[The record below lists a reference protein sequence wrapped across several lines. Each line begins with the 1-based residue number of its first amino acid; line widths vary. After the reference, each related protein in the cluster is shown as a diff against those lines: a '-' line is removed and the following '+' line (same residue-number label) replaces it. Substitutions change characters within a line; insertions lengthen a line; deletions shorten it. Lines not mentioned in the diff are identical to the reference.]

1 MSVYPQN
8 IESKHIK
15 FGKEKSLILDC
26 GKTLESFNLSYMTYG
41 KLNENKSNAILLFHP
56 LTGDQFVCG
65 KNPVTGKDGWWDNYV
80 GSNKPIDTDK
90 YFIVC
95 INILGGC
102 MGSEGPKSINPKTN
116 KHYGLDFPCIT
127 LDDVARS
134 QKLLIE
140 HFGIKKLYGVAG
152 GSMGGMLALK
162 YCELYP
168 DEIENAFI
176 VAAGPNMSARNIGI
190 NEVSRQSIMRDVNW
204 NGGDYYENNEKPNN
218 GLNVARMFAHITY
231 LSEQSMDKKFGRNL
245 QDKKNFS
252 YDVKKYD
259 FQVESYLNYQGKN
272 FVDRFDANS
281 YLYITKALDYF
292 DITNGSKSG
301 ISSSFNNCKI
311 KFLIASIDSDW
322 LFSTKENYTL
332 VHKLTA
338 LGLEVSFFEIE
349 SDFGHDGFLV
359 ENVELS
365 KIIEKF
371 FKEKK

>member
-1 MSVYPQN
+1 MKKYPQN
-8 IESKHIK
+8 IDSKHLR
-15 FGKEKSLILDC
+15 FDSDNALVLDC
-26 GKTLESFNLSYMTYG
+26 GKKLESFNLAYMTYG
-41 KLNENKSNAILLFHP
+41 QLNENKSNAILLFHP

-65 KNPVTGKDGWWDNYV
+65 KNPVTGKNGWWENYV
-80 GSNKPIDTDK
+80 GPNKAIDTKK
-90 YFIVC
+90 YFIIC

-116 KHYGLDFPCIT
+116 KHYGLNFPCIT
-127 LDDVARS
+127 LDDIARS
-134 QKLLIE
+134 QKLVIN
-140 HFGIKKLYGVAG
+140 HYGIKKLYGVAG

-168 DEIENAFI
+168 NEIENAFI
-176 VAAGPNMSARNIGI
+176 VAAAPYMSARNIGI
-190 NEVSRQSIMRDVNW
+190 NEVARQSIMKDANW
-204 NGGDYYENNEKPNN
+204 NNGDYYDCENKPVN

-231 LSEQSMDKKFGRNL
+231 LSDDSMENKFGRKL
-245 QDKKNFS
+245 QDKQNFS

-292 DITNGSKSG
+292 DITNGSKTG
-301 ISSSFNNCKI
+301 ISESFYNCKI
-311 KFLIASIDSDW
+311 KFLFASINSDW
-322 LFSTKENYTL
+322 LFSTKENYNL

-338 LGLEVSFFEIE
+338 IGLNVSFFEIE
-349 SDFGHDGFLV
+349 SDFGHDGFLI
-359 ENVELS
+359 ENPDLE
-365 KIIEKF
+365 KIINKF